1 MFPRFFTLP
10 SSAGGLL
17 ESEEKQRSWTKW
29 METEMPHEVKPGGK
43 ETRPGDFLEL
53 KISLMCT
60 GKKIDVLIGWSAGH
74 DQLKTLFGGETG
86 FLSADAFSTGC
97 IRSFTQ
103 TTCSS
108 RD

>member
-1 MFPRFFTLP
+1 MFPRCFTLP
-10 SSAGGLL
+10 SSAGGLV

-43 ETRPGDFLEL
+43 ETRPGDL
-53 KISLMCT
+53 

-74 DQLKTLFGGETG
+74 DKLKTLSGGETG